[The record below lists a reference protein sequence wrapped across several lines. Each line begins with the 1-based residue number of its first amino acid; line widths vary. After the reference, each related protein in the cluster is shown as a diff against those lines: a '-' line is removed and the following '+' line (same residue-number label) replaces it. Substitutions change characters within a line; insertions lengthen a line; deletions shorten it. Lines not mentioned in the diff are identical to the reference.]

1 MLGDGRLGDGRVEVL
16 PLDESY
22 VYAFVLHH
30 GGKRFLIAN
39 VLFIN
44 SLLINSY
51 ISE

>member
-1 MLGDGRLGDGRVEVL
+1 MLGDGRVEVL

-44 SLLINSY
+44 SLERVWEPSY
-51 ISE
+51 II